1 MARSRACHTPVR
13 AGEIGPVRREIIFEP
28 VHEQPAP
35 PEPAPVEPSPAAPE
49 TQPREP
55 EPARP

>member
-1 MARSRACHTPVR
+1 MANPLLFRPER

-35 PEPAPVEPSPAAPE
+35 GPGPDEPSPAPDP
-49 TQPREP
+49 QPQEP
-55 EPARP
+55 SPVPA